1 VKLEGS
7 DLAILGRES
16 YCKFSTRVTMSFITL
31 GSFRQRPKNVNLFID
46 NRMMKKMPQH
56 KEENEVSKVVNTAT

>member
-1 VKLEGS
+1 
-7 DLAILGRES
+7 
-16 YCKFSTRVTMSFITL
+16 MSFITL